1 MFRAITDT
9 QNPYY
14 ITVEDALKRIIEG
27 KSQTVISQVREGQ
40 SSLKKQ
46 LPVALFSGVFSG
58 RRDEDIIGHSG
69 LIVLDFDHVN
79 VNDYKSLLGTD
90 EFIRACWISPS
101 GDGLK
106 ALVKISNPERHRDHF
121 RALQSYFERTYGLE
135 VDPSGV
141 NESRACFES
150 HDTELISRESS
161 KVFGNMLSENSQH
174 QEVTKRESYTDY
186 DKIDIIAR
194 MIDRKS
200 VV

>member
-79 VNDYKSLLGTD
+79 VFRIYSLDKDVSDPVNVLPLPQND
-90 EFIRACWISPS
+90 ISVGVYPAT
-101 GDGLK
+101 LRI
-106 ALVKISNPERHRDHF
+106 AIFCIS
-121 RALQSYFERTYGLE
+121 
-135 VDPSGV
+135 
-141 NESRACFES
+141 SRP
-150 HDTELISRESS
+150 
-161 KVFGNMLSENSQH
+161 
-174 QEVTKRESYTDY
+174 
-186 DKIDIIAR
+186 
-194 MIDRKS
+194 
-200 VV
+200 